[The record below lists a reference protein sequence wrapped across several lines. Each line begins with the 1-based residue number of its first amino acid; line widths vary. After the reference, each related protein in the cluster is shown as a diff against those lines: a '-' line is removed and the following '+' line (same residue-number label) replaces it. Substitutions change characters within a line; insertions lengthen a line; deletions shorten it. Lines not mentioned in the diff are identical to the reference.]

1 MPKQVKSEKFPD
13 ILKRVKNCLDKGEY
27 RFSQHAT
34 ERRKERF
41 VSLPDIIEVLRNG
54 YHEKIKDTW
63 DEVFKSWNYAIR
75 GKTVDLE
82 ACRIV
87 ISFEDS
93 GLLIITV
100 IRLD

>member
-13 ILKRVKNCLDKGEY
+13 ILKWVKNCLDKGEY

-54 YHEKIKDTW
+54 ISRENKRYLG
-63 DEVFKSWNYAIR
+63 R
-75 GKTVDLE
+75 GV
-82 ACRIV
+82 
-87 ISFEDS
+87 
-93 GLLIITV
+93 
-100 IRLD
+100 